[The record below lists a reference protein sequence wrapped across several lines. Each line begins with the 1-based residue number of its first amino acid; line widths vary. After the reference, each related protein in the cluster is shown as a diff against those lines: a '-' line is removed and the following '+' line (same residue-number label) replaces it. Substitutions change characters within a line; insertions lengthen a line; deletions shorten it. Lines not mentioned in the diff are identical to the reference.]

1 MKNKMKKKGR
11 RRKIFLVV
19 VIILVVLSLPGC
31 VALYKEHRE
40 VRALTLDGVDF
51 SRLKD
56 GVYPGGNPGGLY
68 GWRASRV
75 EVTVQAGRVEDI
87 EIIAS
92 AEEADFDLVARQII
106 HAQSLDVDGISGASL
121 TTRAFLKGVETALIP
136 AVR

>member
-1 MKNKMKKKGR
+1 MKAIQKKKRRGR
-11 RRKIFLVV
+11 KVLLVM
-19 VIILVVLSLPGC
+19 VILLLVLSLPGC

-56 GVYPGGNPGGLY
+56 GVYSGENPGGLY

-75 EVTVQAGRVEDI
+75 EVTVQAGRVKDI
-87 EIIAS
+87 KIVSS
-92 AEEADFDLVARQII
+92 AEEADFEQVARQII
-106 HAQSLDVDGISGASL
+106 LAQSLEVDGISGASL
-121 TTRAFLKGVETALIP
+121 TTRAFLKTVETALIP